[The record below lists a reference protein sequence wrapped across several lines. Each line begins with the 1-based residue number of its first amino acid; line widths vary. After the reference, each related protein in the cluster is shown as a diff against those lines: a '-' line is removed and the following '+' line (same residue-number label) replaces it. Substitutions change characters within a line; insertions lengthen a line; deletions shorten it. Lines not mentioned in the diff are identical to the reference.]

1 MLYLDWAATT
11 PPYEEVIDAV
21 AEAMRSH
28 YGNPSSIHGLG
39 VEAERLLGKA
49 KDVMAAA
56 LGVDGRELIV
66 TSGGT
71 ESNNLAIKGA
81 AWANQSRGRHLI
93 TTQIEH
99 PSVLEPMR
107 QLEESGFTVTR
118 LPVDAEG
125 LVRIDALAAALRPDT
140 VLVSVMHVNN
150 EVGSVQPLAEI
161 GRLLADKPTVLFHVD
176 AIQSIGKLP
185 LGLRELGVDLCSVS
199 AHKFR
204 GPKGVGLLYRRA
216 GVRLA
221 PQLAGGGQEQGMRS
235 GTENVP
241 LIVGMAKA
249 LRLAMEARAPK
260 AEAAYRLRRRLAA
273 GIAVIPGLAVS
284 GPDREACHA
293 PHIVHFTYPGMKA
306 EVVVHALEQHGICIS
321 TKSAC
326 ASGEEQPSAV
336 LLAMGYTFAQASSG
350 LRVSFPAELPEAE
363 ADRFIAALAQVVQQL
378 APARKGNYGR
388 RTR

>member
-11 PPYEEVIDAV
+11 PPYEEVVTAV

-39 VEAERLLGKA
+39 IEAERLLGRA

-99 PSVLEPMR
+99 PSVLEPLR
-107 QLEESGFTVTR
+107 QLEESGFEVTR
-118 LPVDAEG
+118 LPVDAQG
-125 LVRIDALAAALRPDT
+125 LVSVDALAAALRPDT

-150 EVGSVQPLAEI
+150 EVGSVQPLAAI

-204 GPKGVGLLYRRA
+204 GPKGVGLLYRRE
-216 GVRLA
+216 GVRLV
-221 PQLAGGGQEQGMRS
+221 PQLAGGGQEQGVRS

-241 LIVGMAKA
+241 LVVGMAKA
-249 LRLAMEARAPK
+249 LRLAMQGRESRT
-260 AEAAYRLRRRLAA
+260 EAAYRLRRRLAA
-273 GIAVIPGLAVS
+273 GIAAIPGLAVS
-284 GPDREACHA
+284 GPDQEDCHA

-306 EVVVHALEQHGICIS
+306 EVVVHALEQHGMYIS

-326 ASGEEQPSAV
+326 ASGEDQPSAV
-336 LLAMGYTFAQASSG
+336 LLAMGYSGAQAASG

-363 ADRFIAALAQVVQQL
+363 ADRFLAALAQVAEQL
-378 APARKGNYGR
+378 APARREQHGR
-388 RTR
+388 RRR